1 MSDNTPTCLYCQ
13 RSDELVPLL
22 QVAFRGTQYWI
33 CPQHLPIMIHKPEQ
47 LADRLPGIEVI
58 PTEGHSHH

>member
-1 MSDNTPTCLYCQ
+1 MPDNQPTCLYCQ
-13 RSDELVPLL
+13 RSDERVPLL

-47 LADRLPGIEVI
+47 LADRLPGIEII
-58 PTEGHSHH
+58 PDEGHSHH